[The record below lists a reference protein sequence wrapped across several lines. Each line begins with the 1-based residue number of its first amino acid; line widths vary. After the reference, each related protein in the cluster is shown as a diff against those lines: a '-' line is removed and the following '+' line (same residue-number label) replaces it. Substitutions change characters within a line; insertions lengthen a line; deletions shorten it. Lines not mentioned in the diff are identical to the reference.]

1 MIKMSKKVL
10 MTILFLFGFI
20 ETYLIMSFY
29 IPSLKINL
37 IAPPLEYFI
46 KSLGSAYLFKTII
59 SSLTGL
65 VLSGIYLLLNK
76 RRINTKVIVLI
87 VVICLLLILIGVI
100 YSSLQANRF

>member
-37 IAPPLEYFI
+37 IAPPLEYFL
-46 KSLGSAYLFKTII
+46 KSISSSYPFKIII
-59 SSLTGL
+59 SSLIGL
-65 VLSGIYLLLNK
+65 ALSGIYLLLNK
-76 RRINTKVIVLI
+76 RKVNNKVIVLI
-87 VVICLLLILIGVI
+87 VVICLLLILIGAI